1 MLLVR
6 RVLQAKFDDARNVA
20 AAVEHSLD
28 ADAVFIRLIVN
39 HEIRSADDPIAQGLV
54 SGGPPGMR
62 TGLGMLNKKLRGFLR
77 QLKKSVSRTW
87 ALPNGDGGENV
98 IQIALRPGA
107 DPGFH

>member
-1 MLLVR
+1 
-6 RVLQAKFDDARNVA
+6 
-20 AAVEHSLD
+20 
-28 ADAVFIRLIVN
+28 
-39 HEIRSADDPIAQGLV
+39 
-54 SGGPPGMR
+54 MR